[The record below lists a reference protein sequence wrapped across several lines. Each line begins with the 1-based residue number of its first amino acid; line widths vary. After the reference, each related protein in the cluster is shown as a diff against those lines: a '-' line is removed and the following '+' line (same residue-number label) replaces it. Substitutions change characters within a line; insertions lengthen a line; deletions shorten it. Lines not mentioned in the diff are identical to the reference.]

1 MAEETSTSEAYPSS
15 AFVKFACLLSNAP
28 AMRETVAKVQAFDA
42 YPPKTILIIQQITF
56 VWSYDSTNKLSCQ
69 LPDFEGAEED
79 SGGMDP
85 VCASEHQKF
94 AKPLLEGEPSPV
106 AL

>member
-1 MAEETSTSEAYPSS
+1 
-15 AFVKFACLLSNAP
+15 
-28 AMRETVAKVQAFDA
+28 MRETAAKVDVFDA
-42 YPPKTILIIQQITF
+42 YPPKTVCIIRQITL
-56 VWSYDSTNKLSCQ
+56 VWSYDTTKILSCQ

-79 SGGMDP
+79 SGGMDR
-85 VCASEHQKF
+85 VCAGEHQKF